1 MLICSECGKTIANT
15 NPRVHYGICANCP
28 MPERLPEGNGEI
40 MLYETYK
47 IAVEKKVIEFYEV
60 LSESE
65 EDAIDNYGSGRL
77 INTHSIVLD
86 VKNKESK

>member
-1 MLICSECGKTIANT
+1 MLICNECGKTIANT

-28 MPERLPEGNGEI
+28 MPEVIG
-40 MLYETYK
+40 LYETYK
-47 IAVEKKVIEFYEV
+47 ITVEKKVIEFYEV

-65 EDAIDNYGSGRL
+65 VDAIDNYGSGRL

>member
-28 MPERLPEGNGEI
+28 IPD
-40 MLYETYK
+40 
-47 IAVEKKVIEFYEV
+47 V
-60 LSESE
+60 ESE
-65 EDAIDNYGSGRL
+65 VDAIDNYGSGRL

-86 VKNKESK
+86 VKNKELK